1 MSEKYSKPSL
11 ATIKDELHYD
21 CLTGYFNWMVTRN
34 RIVSGQRA
42 GTIDAK
48 GYRRIRFRGDMY
60 FAHHLAFF
68 FINGRFSKLEIDHF
82 NGNRDDNKPENLR
95 EATRAE
101 NAQNT
106 KIKAKNKLGFMGVS
120 YYHGRYAANVKI
132 NGLQTRIGVYNNPS
146 DAHEAYKIA
155 KSQHHKFFNAN
166 RMIKL

>member
-21 CLTGYFNWMVTRN
+21 CLTGFFTWTITRN
-34 RIVSGQRA
+34 RIVCGQRA

-48 GYRRIRFRGDMY
+48 GYRRIRFKGGMY

-68 FINGRFSKLEIDHF
+68 FTNNKFSKLEIDHI
-82 NGNRDDNKPENLR
+82 NGNRDDNSAENLR

-106 KIKAKNKLGFMGVS
+106 KISGKNRLGFMGVS
-120 YYHGRYAANVKI
+120 CYHGRYAAHVKI
-132 NGLQTRIGVYNNPS
+132 NGLATRIGVYNNPS

-155 KSQHHKFFNAN
+155 KAQHHKFFNAN